1 MIGVDNDTDS
11 ENDKLPT
18 LELLCDQA
26 KKLICENYELKQKL
40 QKKNKSFLTDTSFFE
55 GLGIEVQGKERAKS
69 ATSQRG
75 SLFNSK

>member
-26 KKLICENYELKQKL
+26 KKLICENYELK
-40 QKKNKSFLTDTSFFE
+40 
-55 GLGIEVQGKERAKS
+55 
-69 ATSQRG
+69 
-75 SLFNSK
+75 